1 MFTSNH
7 SCVCLQ
13 LHHMHATLGMR
24 SSRPWRTRSTQQ
36 GFRSSSAMS
45 RTSRFR
51 LSGQSLLATH
61 GGPGETSTHTFLPCL
76 PTSPSPIRG
85 QRCVHGGGGGGGGGW
100 KWLVVAGRWWWWW
113 WLVVGGSGGGG
124 GGGVVVA
131 VCTSLSTGVCV
142 CVCVLRRA
150 HRFQSTLWCGHC
162 SALWCAHSS
171 LSICTTNKR
180 DVCQLAS
187 CVSFSCLHA
196 CYFLFVHT
204 RQ

>member
-1 MFTSNH
+1 
-7 SCVCLQ
+7 
-13 LHHMHATLGMR
+13 MHATLGMR

-85 QRCVHGGGGGGGGGW
+85 QRCVHGGGGGGGGGGW
-100 KWLVVAGRWWWWW
+100 KWL
-113 WLVVGGSGGGG
+113 LVGGGG
-124 GGGVVVA
+124 GGGWWLMVVVVVVVVVAVVVA
-131 VCTSLSTGVCV
+131 VCTSLSTGV